1 MPQVPGQEAAAA
13 TPVVPAVPI
22 NSQKNVT
29 TNYEV
34 DKTVRYTQQ
43 PMGGVKRLTVAVVV
57 NDKHDIGKDGKP
69 VMRPLN
75 DAEKKQIED
84 LAKQAMGYSEARGDS
99 VTIVN
104 SAFVMPAAETLPEI
118 PFWKQPD
125 NIARAQDALKFGAG
139 LLVLFLLYR
148 RLLKPMTRKLVE
160 LQPAPMLPSAAPDA
174 VVSLSASDM
183 APKTLPPRGYQQN
196 LQSAKQIAKENPRM
210 VASVVTNW
218 VSGND

>member
-1 MPQVPGQEAAAA
+1 
-13 TPVVPAVPI
+13 
-22 NSQKNVT
+22 
-29 TNYEV
+29 
-34 DKTVRYTQQ
+34 
-43 PMGGVKRLTVAVVV
+43 MGGIKRLTVAVVV
-57 NDKHDIGKDGKP
+57 NDKHEIGKDGKP
-69 VMRPLN
+69 VVRPLS

-99 VTIVN
+99 VTLVN
-104 SAFVMPAAETLPEI
+104 SAFVMPTPETLPEI

-160 LQPAPMLPSAAPDA
+160 LQPAPQLPPAGPDA
-174 VVSLSASDM
+174 VVSLSATDA
-183 APKTLPPRGYQQN
+183 APKALPPRGYQQN